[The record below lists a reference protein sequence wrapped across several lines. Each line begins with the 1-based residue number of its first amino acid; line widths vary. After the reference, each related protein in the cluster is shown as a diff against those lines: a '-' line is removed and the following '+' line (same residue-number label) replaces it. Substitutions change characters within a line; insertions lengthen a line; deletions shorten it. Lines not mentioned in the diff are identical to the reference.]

1 MFRVLR
7 RKWLRD
13 LLLTAALLA
22 ATAALVA
29 APSQA
34 IEGAKNG
41 LALCGNVIIPSL
53 FPFFVL
59 SSLVVDLGLA
69 AYLGRALEKVMRPLF
84 RVGGSCA
91 AAVAMGFVGGYPVG
105 ARTALQLYQ
114 QGQCTRAEAER
125 LLAFCNNS
133 GPAFILGVVG
143 AGVFGSGRVG
153 LLLYLTHA
161 AASILV
167 GILFRFHGGRDAG
180 REKRP
185 VRATFETV
193 RASSAFTG
201 AVVKALQ
208 STLSI
213 CAFVVFFSVV
223 LELLSAYGVLAAL
236 AQVLAMFGVGEE
248 WARRLV
254 AGLLELSS
262 GVSSL
267 TGAGSQGVS
276 MAAFMLG
283 WAGISVHCQV
293 LSFIGDSGLSV
304 RTYHRRRPH
313 RRRHTV
319 FPPVRTGV
327 LLPGRTGGNHR
338 RTGFHLRFGHFPG
351 HGVRGVDA
359 VGAAVRDDGE
369 KKRWKNAAPSVIMGV
384 YWSFS
389 QMGGNVPCC
398 LKRISSLAV
407 PTASE
412 ALFWARIR

>member
-1 MFRVLR
+1 MGRLFSR
-7 RKWLRD
+7 RKYRD
-13 LLLTAALLA
+13 LMLGLALLCAVLALMRWPQESMA
-22 ATAALVA
+22 AARD
-29 APSQA
+29 
-34 IEGAKNG
+34 G

-59 SSLVVDLGLA
+59 SSLVVELGMSR
-69 AYLGRALEKVMRPLF
+69 YLGRLLEGVMAPLF
-84 RVGGSCA
+84 RVGGACSSA
-91 AAVAMGFVGGYPVG
+91 LALGFVGGYPVG
-105 ARTALQLYQ
+105 ARTAIALYEN
-114 QGQCTRAEAER
+114 GQCSKTEAER

-167 GILFRFHGGRDAG
+167 GILFRFHGGRDAD

-236 AQVLAMFGVGEE
+236 ARVLAMFGVGEE

-304 RTYHRRRPH
+304 RTYLAGKLCHGIIAAALTAAVTRFFPLSEPVSSYLAEQAETIAGLDFTSALAISLA
-313 RRRHTV
+313 TV
-319 FPPVRTGV
+319 FVVWTLWV
-327 LLPGRTGGNHR
+327 LLCGMMVKKNGGKMPRHR
-338 RTGFHLRFGHFPG
+338 L
-351 HGVRGVDA
+351 
-359 VGAAVRDDGE
+359 
-369 KKRWKNAAPSVIMGV
+369 
-384 YWSFS
+384 
-389 QMGGNVPCC
+389 
-398 LKRISSLAV
+398 
-407 PTASE
+407 
-412 ALFWARIR
+412 

>member
-213 CAFVVFFSVV
+213 CAFVVFFC
-223 LELLSAYGVLAAL
+223 
-236 AQVLAMFGVGEE
+236 VGEE

-304 RTYHRRRPH
+304 RTYLAGKLCHGIIAAALTAAVTRFFPLSEPVSSYLAEQAETIAGLDFTSALAISLA
-313 RRRHTV
+313 TV
-319 FPPVRTGV
+319 FVVWTLWV
-327 LLPGRTGGNHR
+327 LLCGMMVKKNGGKMPRHR
-338 RTGFHLRFGHFPG
+338 L
-351 HGVRGVDA
+351 
-359 VGAAVRDDGE
+359 
-369 KKRWKNAAPSVIMGV
+369 
-384 YWSFS
+384 
-389 QMGGNVPCC
+389 
-398 LKRISSLAV
+398 
-407 PTASE
+407 
-412 ALFWARIR
+412 